1 MRTER
6 QARYRQR
13 PSQAQKQ
20 GPVEARP
27 RGPTLSR
34 RWNDTVAGLL
44 ALRDEYARWLEA
56 LPEATRD
63 TATGEALRAMVDLDL
78 EEIMAISRRAA
89 SDAIKSGDVTISH
102 HTSTAPHDA
111 LPARRR
117 TRTKRT
123 DHELH
128 KPDTLTR
135 LATVAICSAAA
146 AGTGLHQS
154 VRHQD
159 RKCHVMEQLPT
170 DATEQSLAQL

>member
-63 TATGEALRAMVDLDL
+63 TATGEALQAMVDLDL
-78 EEIMAISRRAA
+78 EEIMAI
-89 SDAIKSGDVTISH
+89 
-102 HTSTAPHDA
+102 
-111 LPARRR
+111 
-117 TRTKRT
+117 
-123 DHELH
+123 
-128 KPDTLTR
+128 KPPRGFGPD
-135 LATVAICSAAA
+135 
-146 AGTGLHQS
+146 
-154 VRHQD
+154 
-159 RKCHVMEQLPT
+159 
-170 DATEQSLAQL
+170 